1 MSYVFDSNILIY
13 QLSDTLSAQGAELLR
28 KGLLQGGA
36 YSVISRIE
44 IMGYPQSP
52 EELAKADQLLRGLRE
67 IPLNDRR
74 DCTGHSYPATSQSQN
89 PGRDCCCYRHTPA
102 SAPGVSQHSGFFC
115 YRRAVRHQS
124 VPGRTQ
130 MTLKPWREVVV
141 RGRS

>member
-28 KGLLQGGA
+28 TGLLHGGA

-67 IPLNDRR
+67 IPLNDTVTALAINIRQHRKVKIPDAIVAATAIHLVLPLVSRNIR
-74 DCTGHSYPATSQSQN
+74 DFSNIEGLSVIN
-89 PGRDCCCYRHTPA
+89 PFED
-102 SAPGVSQHSGFFC
+102 AP
-115 YRRAVRHQS
+115 R
-124 VPGRTQ
+124 
-130 MTLKPWREVVV
+130 
-141 RGRS
+141 

>member
-28 KGLLQGGA
+28 TGLLHGGA

-67 IPLNDRR
+67 IPLNDTVTGLAINIRQHRKVKIPDAIVAATAVHLSLPLVSRNIR
-74 DCTGHSYPATSQSQN
+74 DFSNIEGLSVIN
-89 PGRDCCCYRHTPA
+89 PFED
-102 SAPGVSQHSGFFC
+102 AP
-115 YRRAVRHQS
+115 R
-124 VPGRTQ
+124 
-130 MTLKPWREVVV
+130 
-141 RGRS
+141 